1 MKTSPVTVDDLSR
14 SVIAVPP
21 LARNADGTVSRSGNA
36 MLLNHLSKA
45 GIGTVMYGGNANLY
59 HQPVSELEALLSL
72 LTELVAPDTW
82 LIPAVG
88 PDYGKLL
95 DAASIV
101 KDSAVPTV
109 LLLPAASAVTP
120 AGVATGIRRIA
131 ERMQKPVFLYIN
143 TDQYIQVEDARALIE
158 DGLVCAIKYGVPRAL
173 PGEDAYL
180 QQLIDTV
187 DRRRIVSG
195 LGERPVL
202 PHIGKFGLASFTSG
216 LACIAPNAASH
227 LLALL
232 RHGEL
237 AAAAETHGRFLP
249 LEDLRDAIG
258 PISVIHDAMALAG
271 IADTGPLL
279 PFLSNIPHSWVKPV
293 RAAAEALRDYD
304 RTCEMVTRGVRPA
317 WPGRKPVA

>member
-21 LARNADGTVSRSGNA
+21 LARKMDGTLNRSANK
-36 MLLNHLSKA
+36 MLLDHISRA
-45 GIGTVMYGGNANLY
+45 GINTIMYGGNANLY
-59 HQPVSELEALLSL
+59 HQPVSELEDLLSM
-72 LTELVAPDTW
+72 LTELVARDAW

-109 LLLPAASAVTP
+109 LLLPAASAVTS

-131 ERMQKPVFLYIN
+131 ERMQKPLFLYIN
-143 TDQYIQVEDARALIE
+143 NDQYIQVDDARALIE
-158 DGLVCAIKYGVPRAL
+158 DGLVCAIKYGVTRAV
-173 PGEDAYL
+173 PAEDRYL
-180 QQLIDTV
+180 QQLIDAV

-195 LGERPVL
+195 LGERPVMG
-202 PHIGKFGLASFTSG
+202 HVGHFGLASFTSG
-216 LACIAPNAASH
+216 LACIAPNAARH
-227 LLALL
+227 LLTLL
-232 RHGEL
+232 RHGDL
-237 AAAAETHGRFLP
+237 DAAAETHRHFLP

-258 PISVIHDAMALAG
+258 PISVIHDAMTLVG

-279 PFLSNIPHSWVKPV
+279 PFLSNIPGHSHKRVQ
-293 RAAAEALRDYD
+293 AAAEALRDYD
-304 RTCEMVTRGVRPA
+304 RRIASGV
-317 WPGRKPVA
+317 

>member
-21 LARNADGTVSRSGNA
+21 LARSTDGTLSRSGNT
-36 MLLNHLSKA
+36 MLLDHISRG
-45 GIGTVMYGGNANLY
+45 GISTVMYGGNANLY
-59 HQPVSELEALLSL
+59 HQPVSELEDLLSL
-72 LTELVAPDTW
+72 LTELVARDTW
-82 LIPAVG
+82 LIPAIG

-101 KDSAVPTV
+101 KDSRVPTV

-120 AGVATGIRRIA
+120 AGVATGVRRIA

-143 TDQYIQVEDARALIE
+143 TDQYIRVEDARALIE
-158 DGLVCAIKYGVPRAL
+158 DGLVCAIKYGIPRAV
-173 PGEDAYL
+173 PGEDRYL
-180 QQLIDTV
+180 QQLIDAV

-202 PHIGKFGLASFTSG
+202 AHVGQFGLASFTSG
-216 LACIAPNAASH
+216 LACIAPNAARH
-227 LLALL
+227 LLAQL
-232 RHGEL
+232 RHGDL
-237 AAAAETHGRFLP
+237 AAAAETHGHFLP

-258 PISVIHDAMALAG
+258 PISVIHDAMTLAG

-279 PFLSNIPHSWVKPV
+279 PFLSNIPMSSIKRV

-304 RTCEMVTRGVRPA
+304 RKCEMAARITP
-317 WPGRKPVA
+317 